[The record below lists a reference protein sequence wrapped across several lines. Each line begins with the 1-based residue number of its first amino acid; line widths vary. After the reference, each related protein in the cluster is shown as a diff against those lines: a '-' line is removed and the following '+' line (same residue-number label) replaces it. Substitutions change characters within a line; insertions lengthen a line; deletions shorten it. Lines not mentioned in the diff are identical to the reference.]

1 MRIDTQHQYQNRGD
15 QYHHTTG

>member
-15 QYHHTTG
+15 QYH